1 MLQPVQSEKDTRKLG
16 ASNSSTKKL
25 TLLSADEEWAEVKSK
40 PAKSAAEDTA
50 GKGHD

>member
-40 PAKSAAEDTA
+40 PAGSAAEDTA